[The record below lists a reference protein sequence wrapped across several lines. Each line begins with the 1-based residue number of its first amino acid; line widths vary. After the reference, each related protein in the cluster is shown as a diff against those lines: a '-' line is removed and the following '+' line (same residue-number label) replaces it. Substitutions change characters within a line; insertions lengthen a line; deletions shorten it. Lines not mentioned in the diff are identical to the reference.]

1 MDNTKLEELDTD
13 RPTAHLPAVPTSE
26 PIVAPLPNLST
37 GEASLPSD
45 PEEFEDLSSEGDRDS
60 AYGESIHAGDT
71 ASITSAITKYRYE
84 NGRRYHA
91 FRDGAYWAPNDEIH
105 NDQQDMAHHLW
116 LLTLD
121 NKLYLAPILN
131 PQVSQHQVP
140 RRRFKKRFLTIERH

>member
-1 MDNTKLEELDTD
+1 MMDDNTKLESLDAD
-13 RPTAHLPAVPTSE
+13 RPAADLPTAPPLPPPAVPG
-26 PIVAPLPNLST
+26 PLPNLIP
-37 GEASLPSD
+37 GAASLQPD
-45 PEEFEDLSSEGDRDS
+45 QEEFESPDGDGDGNGDSDRDS
-60 AYGESIHAGDT
+60 AYGESLHASDT

-91 FRDGAYWAPNDEIH
+91 YRDGAYWAPNDEIH

-131 PQVSQHQVP
+131 PQVS
-140 RRRFKKRFLTIERH
+140 

>member
-1 MDNTKLEELDTD
+1 MEEDSKPSNLHDD
-13 RPTAHLPAVPTSE
+13 RPAAHPPTISPPDPAPG
-26 PIVAPLPNLST
+26 PLPNLIPGAAALLPDHST
-37 GEASLPSD
+37 Q
-45 PEEFEDLSSEGDRDS
+45 EEYDHDGDGDRDS
-60 AYGESIHAGDT
+60 AYGESLYASDT

-91 FRDGAYWAPNDEIH
+91 YRDGAYWAPNDEIQ

-131 PQVSQHQVP
+131 PQVSRIDSLP
-140 RRRFKKRFLTIERH
+140 SSI